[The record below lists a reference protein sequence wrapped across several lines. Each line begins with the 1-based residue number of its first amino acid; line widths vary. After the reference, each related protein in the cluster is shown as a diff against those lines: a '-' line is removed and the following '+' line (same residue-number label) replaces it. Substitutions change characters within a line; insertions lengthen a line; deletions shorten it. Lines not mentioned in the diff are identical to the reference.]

1 MKIFLYNKYFQT
13 SGGGEKHAGG
23 IAEIL
28 AKKHE
33 VSILHE
39 GKIDSDAIARRL
51 NLDLSNVHFVQLGE
65 ASPDIE
71 KEVLDYVRIH
81 RPDLFINSTY
91 LSSLVVDAPHRVA
104 LVFFPKYFYTKEPSL
119 LEKIKYQAGSI
130 LFREYEKKVRLQ
142 DGFSHEENNHG
153 TLGRWSYKRSDILIN
168 GSFTYAD
175 IFFKDHNHRVIRDV
189 VESIRIHNKA
199 LNFLIL
205 EDRLRIHFNAEDATG
220 IHLYF
225 NTFKPIEFEENSHD
239 ERDLGLYI
247 TQVQTDAL
255 SLFSRLVVKA
265 WQMDRFRKLL
275 NSFYIKKQIM
285 REYYVYRDFLRK
297 NLILSNSNYTSGWI
311 QRIYGKESLEIRL
324 LYPPVDVE
332 KFNNSRQKLNRI
344 ICVGRFFVGG
354 HNKKQMDMIRAFK
367 KMYDQY
373 PEARNYEMDLC
384 GGTHSG
390 KLHQDYVA
398 LCRLSAQGYPIRFHL
413 NIPFEELTALYSEA
427 KIFWHGAG
435 MHENQ
440 HLHPDKFE
448 HFGITT
454 VEAMASGCIPVV
466 IGVAGQLEIVNHT
479 DNGFLWTSED
489 ELIEY
494 TLKLMRDDDLVKTI
508 SDKAVKSAEKF
519 GRESFNNEVE
529 NIFSKI
535 VAQSFQEKDRQVQLQ
550 SEGNLQSTLSAK

>member
-28 AKKHE
+28 SKKHD
-33 VSILHE
+33 VTILHE
-39 GKIDSDAIARRL
+39 GKIDSGSIARNL
-51 NLDLSNVHFVQLGE
+51 NLDLSNVHFLQIGE
-65 ASPDIE
+65 ESHDVD
-71 KEVLDYVRIH
+71 KEVLDLVRIH
-81 RPDLFINSTY
+81 SPDLFINSTY

-130 LFREYEKKVRLQ
+130 LFREYEKKIRLQ
-142 DGFSHEENNHG
+142 DGFSHEESIHG
-153 TLGRWSYKRSDILIN
+153 SLGRWSYKRADILIN
-168 GSFTYAD
+168 GAFTYAD
-175 IFFKDHNHRVIRDV
+175 FYYKDHHHRVIRDV
-189 VESIRIHNKA
+189 VESIRIHEKP

-205 EDRLRIHFNAEDATG
+205 KDRLRIYFNTDEPTG
-220 IHLYF
+220 IHLHF
-225 NTFKPIEFEENSHD
+225 NTFKPSETEENSHD
-239 ERDLGLYI
+239 DRDLGLCI

-255 SLFSRLVVKA
+255 SLFSRLLVKV

-275 NSFYIKKQIM
+275 NSLYIKKQIM
-285 REYYVYRDFLRK
+285 REYYVYREFLHK

-311 QRIYGKESLEIRL
+311 QRIYGKENIDIRL

-332 KFNNSRQKLNRI
+332 KFNNSRPKVNRI

-354 HNKKQMDMIRAFK
+354 HNKKQMDLIRAFK
-367 KMYDQY
+367 KMYDLY
-373 PEARNYEMDLC
+373 PEARNYEMTLC

-390 KLHQDYVA
+390 KIHQDYVA

-413 NIPFEELTALYSEA
+413 NVPFEELTDLYSEA

-440 HLHPDKFE
+440 FLHPDKFE

-466 IGVAGQLEIVNHT
+466 IGIAGQLEIVKHT
-479 DNGFLWTSED
+479 DNGYLWTSED
-489 ELIEY
+489 QLIEY
-494 TLKLMRDDDLVKTI
+494 TLKLMRDDELVKTI
-508 SDKAVKSAEKF
+508 SDKAIRSAAKF

-535 VAQSFQEKDRQVQLQ
+535 VGKSFQEKDQPVQLQ
-550 SEGNLQSTLSAK
+550 NKVNLQSTLSAK